1 MFKVSNSIFL
11 KDKKM
16 NDEYYNNKYKI
27 NNRVDLRKNADFTNE
42 TPEQVT
48 DNFVPLAPPAPSA
61 PPVQST
67 DCTVQ
72 QNNNDINQQNND
84 DINQQN
90 NNQNTATAASK
101 DKIDF
106 RGMGEAKTMYQNGLI
121 GSIAPTSDY
130 WEDNSYECFVP
141 HSDWNSPSSAIWS
154 PAAANL
160 YGRF

>member
-48 DNFVPLAPPAPSA
+48 NNFAPPAPSA

-72 QNNNDINQQNND
+72 QNNDVNQNNND
-84 DINQQN
+84 ANQQN

-101 DKIDF
+101 EKIDF
-106 RGMGEAKTMYQNGLI
+106 RGIEEAKTMYQNGLI

-130 WEDNSYECFVP
+130 WEDNSYESFVP